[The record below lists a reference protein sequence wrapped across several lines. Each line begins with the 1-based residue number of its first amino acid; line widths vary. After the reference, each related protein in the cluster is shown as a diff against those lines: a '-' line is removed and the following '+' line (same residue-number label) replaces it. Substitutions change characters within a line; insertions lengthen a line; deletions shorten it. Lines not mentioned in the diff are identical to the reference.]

1 MTANNN
7 NWFDEG
13 LDVLAGFIGLRTGAD
28 AAADAARA
36 QKEQIFRQWRHEREG
51 RELRWDRQNL
61 DRAQLEQ
68 DIRDKARDAT
78 IAADFTDATNDLK
91 YRHQLTIRNR
101 EQASLEAQFAK
112 SNALYD
118 EQITANARSARM
130 AEESEWRQLDEIH
143 SEAAFSAQ
151 EQRLEYLQA
160 EGKMR
165 ASGASGRSAGKVS
178 QAAMAS
184 FGFKVAA
191 LNEGL
196 ASAGRNTKAMLN
208 EIKSDH
214 YSANLAAFANKML
227 DPGELPMPIKP
238 FKTPIPTFTSPRPL
252 DPIVD
257 KGQEP
262 LLGGYTTPQDA
273 ASAVWTA
280 GLPSLAQ
287 SFGNM
292 YEAWSTP

>member
-1 MTANNN
+1 MVVDPYSAT
-7 NWFDEG
+7 
-13 LDVLAGFIGLRTGAD
+13 LATLGFGAQVYGMFSGASAAKD
-28 AAADAARA
+28 AAKAEKKQAHA
-36 QKEQIFRQWRHEREG
+36 QYRHEEEG
-51 RELRWDRQNL
+51 RELRWEKLNL
-61 DRAQLEQ
+61 DQAYALQV
-68 DIRDKARDAT
+68 IRDKARDAEMF
-78 IAADFTDATNDLK
+78 AQFTDATNALK
-91 YRHQLTIRNR
+91 YTHQLAIRNR

-118 EQITANARSARM
+118 EQITANARSARI

-165 ASGASGRSAGKVS
+165 ASGASGRSAGKVN

-184 FGFKVAA
+184 FGFQVAA

-208 EIKSDH
+208 EIKNDQ
-214 YSANLAAFANKML
+214 YSANLAAFASKML

-238 FKTPIPTFTSPRPL
+238 FKTPRPTFTPPRPL
-252 DPIVD
+252 DPRVD
-257 KGQEP
+257 GGQKP
-262 LLGGYTTPQDA
+262 LLGGYTNPNQA
-273 ASAVWTA
+273 ASAVWAA
-280 GLPSLAQ
+280 GLPSLVSSATDV
-287 SFGNM
+287 
-292 YEAWSTP
+292 YKAWSE